1 LRANFQTG
9 AIVVVM
15 EPEATPVLQS
25 IKLRIADDIRM
36 KIERGDLQPG
46 DPVPTLNKLT
56 AEWKCSIT
64 TAREAIALL
73 KQQGLISGGRGS
85 APVVRTPLR
94 RVVRDS
100 ARHQAEKDFAREPE
114 SVRRHHGEAEDDL
127 GDSISA
133 LKFRSDYEVVAANS
147 ELAAVFECEPGEQ
160 LLRKEYETSDPSGI
174 RLAHSVAHVPVR
186 LIEAKPEL
194 LSADCEPWPGGGQH
208 QFLTVGIE
216 IARMV
221 DEVRAFMP
229 TTVDMQQWALDDG
242 VPMLF
247 VRRISIDTHDRVV
260 EVSDAQYPADRAELR
275 FTTPLTLWKG

>member
-1 LRANFQTG
+1 
-9 AIVVVM
+9 M
-15 EPEATPVLQS
+15 EPEATPVSAPIQ
-25 IKLRIADDIRM
+25 LRIADDIRM

-46 DPVPTLNKLT
+46 DPLPTLHELT
-56 AEWKCSIT
+56 TEWDCSVT
-64 TAREAIALL
+64 SARNAIALL
-73 KQQGLISGGRGS
+73 KQQGLISGGRGR
-85 APVVRTPLR
+85 APVVRRPLR

-100 ARHQAEKDFAREPE
+100 ARHQAEKDFALEPE

-127 GDSISA
+127 GDSLQA
-133 LKFRSDYEVVAANS
+133 LKFRSDYSIQPAGP
-147 ELAAVFECEPGEQ
+147 ELAAVFACEPGDQ

-174 RLAHSVAHVPVR
+174 RLAHSVAYVPVR
-186 LIEAKPEL
+186 FIEAKPEL

-242 VPMLF
+242 VPMLC
-247 VRRISIDTHDRVV
+247 VRRISIDTKDRVV
-260 EVSDAQYPADRAELR
+260 EISDAQYPADRTELR
-275 FTTPLTLWKG
+275 FTTPLTLWEG

>member
-1 LRANFQTG
+1 
-9 AIVVVM
+9 M
-15 EPEATPVLQS
+15 EPEPTTVSPPIQ
-25 IKLRIADDIRM
+25 LRIADDIRM

-46 DPVPTLNKLT
+46 DPLPTLQELT
-56 AEWKCSIT
+56 AEWRCSVT
-64 TAREAIALL
+64 SARNAIALL
-73 KQQGLISGGRGS
+73 KQQGLISGGRGK
-85 APVVRTPLR
+85 APVVRRPPR

-100 ARHQAEKDFAREPE
+100 ARHQAEKDFARQPE

-127 GDSISA
+127 GDPIHA
-133 LKFRSDYEVVAANS
+133 LKFRSDYTVIDAGS
-147 ELAAVFECEPGEQ
+147 ELAAVFACEPGEQ

-174 RLAHSVAHVPVR
+174 RLAHSVAYVPVR
-186 LIEAKPEL
+186 LIETKPEL

-229 TTVDMQQWALDDG
+229 TTVDMQKWALDDG

-247 VRRISIDTHDRVV
+247 VRRISIDTQDRVV
-260 EVSDAQYPADRAELR
+260 EVSDAQYPADRTELR
-275 FTTPLTLWKG
+275 FTTPLTLWEG